1 MWAGLAAYPLTR
13 DPGEPALLAALGVLA
28 GGMLGVVLLR
38 GWDELL
44 PWVLLLL
51 GVEYAAPLVVRGGP
65 VDGAAALVGAGLLLL
80 GELAS
85 WSLDLRTR
93 VREERAPLRLRGLTV
108 AAVTVAG
115 LAAGALA
122 LAATGIGT
130 GSGLG
135 WAAVG
140 AVSAVAV
147 VAMIARLTRRA
158 LASS

>member
-1 MWAGLAAYPLTR
+1 MAGAMLAL
-13 DPGEPALLAALGVLA
+13 
-28 GGMLGVVLLR
+28 VLLR

-44 PWVLLLL
+44 PWALLLL
-51 GVEYAAPLVVRGGP
+51 GAEYAAQLVVRGGG
-65 VDGAAALVGAGLLLL
+65 VDGAAALVGAALLLL

-93 VREERAPLRLRGLTV
+93 VREEARSFRLRGLTV
-108 AAVTVAG
+108 AAVTTAG

-122 LAATGIGT
+122 LAATDLDA
-130 GSGLG
+130 GSGLP

-140 AVSAVAV
+140 AAAAVAV

>member
-1 MWAGLAAYPLTR
+1 VWAGLAVYPLTR
-13 DPGEPALLAALGVLA
+13 DPGEPGLLAVLGLMA
-28 GGMLGVVLLR
+28 GGMLAVVLLR
-38 GWDELL
+38 GWEDLL

-51 GVEYAAPLVVRGGP
+51 GVEYAAPLVVRGGH
-65 VDGAAALVGAGLLLL
+65 VDGAAALVGAALLLL

-93 VREERAPLRLRGLTV
+93 VREEPAPLRLRALTV
-108 AAVTVAG
+108 AAVTGAG

-122 LAATGIGT
+122 LAATGVDA